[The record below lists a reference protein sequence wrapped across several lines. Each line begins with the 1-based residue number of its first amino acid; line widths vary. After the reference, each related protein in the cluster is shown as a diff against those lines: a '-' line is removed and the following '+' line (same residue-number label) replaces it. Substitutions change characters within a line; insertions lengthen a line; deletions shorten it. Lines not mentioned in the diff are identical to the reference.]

1 MVIGNDD
8 QRFVIKVKMEV
19 NIKTKKG
26 IKLSNFKMT
35 KDLGM
40 LTKDEF
46 KAKVKEMLDL

>member
-8 QRFVIKVKMEV
+8 QRLMIKVKMVV
-19 NIKTKKG
+19 NIKTRRG
-26 IKLSNFKMT
+26 IKLSHFKAT
-35 KDLGM
+35 KDLRM